1 MGSLR
6 DQLSGAPLGHAT
18 SYPDAYDAALLFR
31 VPRAAQRQEIG
42 LGGALPFTG
51 SDRWTAFEL
60 TWVDERGKPEV
71 AIASFEVPAASP
83 AIVESKSVK
92 LYLGSFA
99 QTRCASADAVAE
111 TIVRDLSA
119 AVGASVPVT
128 LFTPLAFP
136 QLRIAELAGESLD
149 GLAVAIQR
157 YQVDPSVLVAAGP
170 EVAETLRT
178 DLFRSLC
185 PVTGQPDFASIAIA
199 YRGPRI
205 DRAGLLRYFVSYRHH
220 AGFHE
225 HCAERIFVDVMAA
238 CRCETLSVHA
248 RFTRRGGVDINP
260 FRASAGVPTPPNVR
274 TARQ

>member
-6 DQLSGAPLGHAT
+6 DELSAAPLGHAT
-18 SYPDAYDAALLFR
+18 SYPDTYDAALLFS
-31 VPRAAQRQEIG
+31 VARAPQRQEIG
-42 LGGALPFTG
+42 IQGALPFTG
-51 SDRWTAFEL
+51 GDRWTAFEL

-71 AIASFEVPAASP
+71 AIVSFEVPATSP

-99 QTRCASADAVAE
+99 QTPFTSADAVSA
-111 TIVRDLSA
+111 TIARDLSA
-119 AVGASVPVT
+119 AVDAAVAVT
-128 LFTPLAFP
+128 LIAPSAFA
-136 QLRIAELAGESLD
+136 QLRIAELEGESLD
-149 GLAVAIQR
+149 GVAVAIDR
-157 YQVDPSVLVAAGP
+157 YDVDPSVLAAADP
-170 EVAETLRT
+170 PAAETLRS

-185 PVTGQPDFASIAIA
+185 PVTGQPDFASIGLA

-205 DRAGLLRYFVSYRHH
+205 DRASLLRYLVSYRHH
-220 AGFHE
+220 PGFHE

-238 CRCETLSVHA
+238 CRCDTLSVHM

-260 FRASAGVPTPPNVR
+260 FRTNAGAKAPADVR

>member
-6 DQLSGAPLGHAT
+6 DELTGAPLGHAT
-18 SYPDAYDAALLFR
+18 SYPDTYDAALLFR
-31 VPRAAQRQEIG
+31 VPRAPQRQEIG
-42 LGGALPFTG
+42 IEGALPFTG

-71 AIASFEVPAASP
+71 SIVSFEVPATSP

-99 QTRCASADAVAE
+99 QTRFASADAVSA
-111 TIVRDLSA
+111 TIARDLSQ
-119 AVGASVPVT
+119 AVDAPVAVT
-128 LFTPLAFP
+128 VIAPPAFAR
-136 QLRIAELAGESLD
+136 LRIAELEGESLD
-149 GLAVAIQR
+149 AQAITIDR
-157 YQVDPSVLVAAGP
+157 YDVDPSVLAAAGSP
-170 EVAETLRT
+170 VAETVCS

-185 PVTGQPDFASIAIA
+185 PVTGQPDFASVGIT

-205 DRAGLLRYFVSYRHH
+205 DSAGLLRYLVSYRHH

-238 CRCETLSVHA
+238 CRCETLSVHM

-260 FRASAGVPTPPNVR
+260 FRTNAGVPAPADVR